1 VSNGF
6 RTKSTKRSKDIHLKL
21 VLWFYPAVKAER
33 RAIFT
38 GDSLPTVERNAKTGG
53 KMKKG
58 LFFVFISLLGLVL
71 GFQYLFDCKEVKK
84 AKQGGTQ
91 LPESAGTPLPPE
103 VSPPEHNSLATS
115 GLVETPPRAENTS
128 GMAKMD
134 PAKNVFTF
142 TNEEIMAQ
150 EKKNAMDRRKEVE
163 SQKKEQ
169 KKVMQAAQKDL
180 DKVLSPYSR

>member
-1 VSNGF
+1 
-6 RTKSTKRSKDIHLKL
+6 
-21 VLWFYPAVKAER
+21 
-33 RAIFT
+33 
-38 GDSLPTVERNAKTGG
+38 
-53 KMKKG
+53 
-58 LFFVFISLLGLVL
+58 
-71 GFQYLFDCKEVKK
+71 
-84 AKQGGTQ
+84 
-91 LPESAGTPLPPE
+91 
-103 VSPPEHNSLATS
+103 
-115 GLVETPPRAENTS
+115 
-128 GMAKMD
+128 MAKMD